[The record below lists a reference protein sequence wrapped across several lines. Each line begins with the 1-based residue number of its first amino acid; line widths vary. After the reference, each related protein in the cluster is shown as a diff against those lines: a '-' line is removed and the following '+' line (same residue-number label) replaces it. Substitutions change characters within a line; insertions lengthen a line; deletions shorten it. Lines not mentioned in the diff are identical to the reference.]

1 MGRNLFL
8 SFIALV
14 VSLSAFPQ
22 VPNDTAFVVTAM
34 KNTIQLH
41 EAALGAQ
48 AKLYNGSKY
57 LAPAHTLEE
66 HPYFFSEDWITGS
79 VFYDG
84 ELFRNVSLMY
94 DLFNNSL
101 ITEHIPSGHAI
112 QLIPEKLQ
120 YFTLGNHYFER
131 IENESVANSLPQ
143 TDFYQVLYGGETKI
157 LARRQKTLYEK
168 IHETTIERFFEEK
181 SRYFILRNG
190 VYFPVRSKT
199 SVLKLLQD
207 KKQDLK
213 KFIKQKHMPFSQ
225 HRELLLKDL
234 VEYYDTLK

>member
-1 MGRNLFL
+1 MGRNFFL
-8 SFIALV
+8 SFVALV
-14 VSLSAFPQ
+14 VSFSAFPQ
-22 VPNDTAFVVTAM
+22 VPHDTAFVVTAR

-57 LAPAHTLEE
+57 LAPTHTLEE
-66 HPYFFSEDWITGS
+66 HPYFSSEDWITGS

-84 ELFRNVSLMY
+84 ELFENVPLMY

-112 QLIPEKLQ
+112 QLVPEKLQ
-120 YFTLGNHYFER
+120 YFTLVNHYFER
-131 IENESVANSLPQ
+131 IENESVANSLPH
-143 TDFYQVLYGGETKI
+143 TGFYQILYGGETKV
-157 LARRQKTLYEK
+157 LARRQKAIFEK
-168 IHETTIERFFEEK
+168 INETTIERSFEDK
-181 SRYFILRNG
+181 DRYFIFRNG
-190 VYFPVRSKT
+190 IYFSVRSKA

-213 KFIKQKHMPFSQ
+213 KFIKQKHISFSQ
-225 HRELLLKDL
+225 NRELLLKSL
-234 VEYYDTLK
+234 AEYYDTLK